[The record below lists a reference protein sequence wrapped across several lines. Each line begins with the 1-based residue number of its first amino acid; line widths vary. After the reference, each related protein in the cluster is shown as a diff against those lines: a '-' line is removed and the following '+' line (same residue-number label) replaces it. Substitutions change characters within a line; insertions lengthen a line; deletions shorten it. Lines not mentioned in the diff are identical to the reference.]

1 VGLAL
6 DSSASGEV
14 LNVGSGQQTT
24 VADLAGHLIRAVG
37 AKTQLQFRPREVLV
51 TQREAST
58 ERTREV
64 LGWEPTIGLSEGL
77 ASVVEH
83 LKRAGDY
90 AGGEPGRPL
99 RGRRRDAIL
108 S

>member
-24 VADLAGHLIRAVG
+24 VADLAGRLIRAVG
-37 AKTQLQFRPREVLV
+37 AETRLQFRPREVLV

-83 LKRAGDY
+83 LKHAGDY
-90 AGGEPGRPL
+90 AEGEPGHPL
-99 RGRRRDAIL
+99 RGRRRDAVL